1 MNLTV
6 RDVQDSVGKYFKLH
20 RDVLL
25 SNSRAR
31 KIARPRQIAMYLA
44 RKYTLNSYPDLGMR
58 FYRDHSTI
66 VHAFHRI
73 RALRIEDPTIG
84 AMVQDCED
92 ILNNTVSWRVQ
103 AAQNIASQPLV
114 ISMSGEA
121 A

>member
-25 SNSRAR
+25 SNNRAR

-44 RKYTLNSYPDLGMR
+44 RKYTLASYPDIGKR
-58 FYRDHSTI
+58 FYRDHTTI
-66 VHAFHRI
+66 VHACRKI
-73 RALRIEDPTIG
+73 RTLRIENPEIG
-84 AMVQDCED
+84 AMVMDCED

-103 AAQNIASQPLV
+103 ASQRPAYEPAV
-114 ISMSGEA
+114 MSGEA